1 MQPRPI
7 SARHCCKS
15 RVLGM
20 FEQQIIGDSREP
32 KLRGFALGSVSLSLH
47 LGVLAAFWLIWFLS
61 HGELRLQPKRPGI
74 FIDLSQFVRPR
85 IAYDTGGGGDLRKL
99 PVSRGNLP
107 PQRTTRVFIM
117 PITNPRAQ
125 LTIPNS
131 MPLMDAP
138 RLDTDQIG
146 DPNGVLGPP
155 SLGPGGPFG
164 MGNHG
169 TGGAGNDFGPRAYH
183 PGSNGVST
191 PILILKVEPEYSDE
205 ARRIKLSGKVLLK
218 IIVDAKGV
226 PSEIRVVQPLGFGLD
241 EKAKEAVQN
250 WRFRPGMKGGRAVP
264 VEAVVEVSF
273 RLL

>member
-61 HGELRLQPKRPGI
+61 HGELRLQPKPPGI

-107 PQRTTRVFIM
+107 PQRTTRVFII

-125 LTIPNS
+125 LTIPNQCRS
-131 MPLMDAP
+131 W
-138 RLDTDQIG
+138 T
-146 DPNGVLGPP
+146 
-155 SLGPGGPFG
+155 
-164 MGNHG
+164 
-169 TGGAGNDFGPRAYH
+169 H
-183 PGSNGVST
+183 PDWI
-191 PILILKVEPEYSDE
+191 PIKSAIPTEYSDLRPLDL
-205 ARRIKLSGKVLLK
+205 ADLLEWAIMEPAAQATILALAL
-218 IIVDAKGV
+218 IIQVATA
-226 PSEIRVVQPLGFGLD
+226 SQH
-241 EKAKEAVQN
+241 Q
-250 WRFRPGMKGGRAVP
+250 
-264 VEAVVEVSF
+264 S
-273 RLL
+273 